1 MQDHE
6 DSDESETDSRQFFRP
21 FQKHVIIENNCQR
34 VGLDEW
40 RQIYLTVMVL
50 KSRLKSLNLP
60 T

>member
-6 DSDESETDSRQFFRP
+6 DSDESETDSRQLFRP